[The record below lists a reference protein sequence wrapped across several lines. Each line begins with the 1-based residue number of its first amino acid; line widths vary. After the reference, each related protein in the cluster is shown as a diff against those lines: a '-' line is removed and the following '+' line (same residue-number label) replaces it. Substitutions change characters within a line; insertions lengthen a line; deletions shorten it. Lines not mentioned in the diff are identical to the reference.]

1 MRGNYTLD
9 TPTTE
14 VYNGSMEDMNLIELL
29 DRFPDEQSCRDFIQE
44 RRWPD
49 EITCPQCGVIGKAYK
64 YTSGKNAGKLFKCA
78 SCRQQFTVRVGSIFE
93 DSKIPLRKWLLAIYL
108 CTSIKK
114 GVSSI
119 QLSKFIKVRQA
130 TAWFML
136 QRIRHVFET
145 GSFEKLTGEVE
156 MDEAYIGG
164 KDSNKHYHKRLK
176 QLTGK
181 GAQGHGSKNSKTPVV
196 GMVERGGK
204 LRAVATKDTGS
215 NTLMTLARKNI
226 DIDATIYTDEHMPYR
241 TLPKIGFKHASVNH
255 GAKEFVN
262 GMASTNTAES
272 FWSHLKR
279 GIDGIYHHVSAKH
292 LQLYC
297 DEYTFRWNTRGMTD
311 GERFEAWFDNINGK
325 RLMYKSLTNKRS

>member
-1 MRGNYTLD
+1 
-9 TPTTE
+9 
-14 VYNGSMEDMNLIELL
+14 MEDMNLIELL

-44 RRWPD
+44 RRWPN

-64 YTSGKNAGKLFKCA
+64 YSSGKNSGKLFKCA
-78 SCRQQFTVRVGSIFE
+78 ACRQQFTVRVGSIFE

-119 QLSKFIKVRQA
+119 QLAKFIKVRQA

-136 QRIRHVFET
+136 QRIRHVFES
-145 GSFEKLTGEVE
+145 GSFEKLSGEVE

-164 KDSNKHYHKRLK
+164 SDKNKHHSKKLK
-176 QLTGK
+176 TLTGK

-196 GMVERGGK
+196 GMVERGGD
-204 LRAVATKDTGS
+204 LHAVVTDNTGS
-215 NTLMTLARKNI
+215 ATLMNLVRKHI
-226 DIDATIYTDEHMPYR
+226 DIDATVYTDEHMPYR
-241 TLPKIGFKHASVNH
+241 TLSKIGFKHESVNH
-255 GAKEFVN
+255 GVKEFVN

-279 GIDGIYHHVSAKH
+279 GINGIYHHVSPKH
-292 LQLYC
+292 LQKYC
-297 DEYTFRWNTRGMTD
+297 DEYSYRWNTREMTD
-311 GERFEAWFDNINGK
+311 GERFEDWFGNLNGK
-325 RLMYKSLTNKRS
+325 RLTYKALIEKQQN